1 MITLVDFP
9 CSFLL
14 SQVTANGVIS
24 LDDMFSEYAPMQF
37 PYTSGNIIIC
47 PFWADLDSTLA
58 GTISHNNGTLNT
70 SIAIRVKQ
78 LIRENFGYN
87 FSPSGI
93 FISTWDGLPHHE
105 ARATEDPGLLS
116 IVSAQTSNFQ

>member
-1 MITLVDFP
+1 M
-9 CSFLL
+9 
-14 SQVTANGVIS
+14 
-24 LDDMFSEYAPMQF
+24 M
-37 PYTSGNIIIC
+37 IIIC

-93 FISTWDGLPHHE
+93 FISTWDRLPHHE
-105 ARATEDPGLLS
+105 ARTTDNPGLLS
-116 IVSAQTSNFQ
+116 IVSAKTGNFQ